1 MYIQEKMVHT
11 VFIVGC
17 VLENKIGMNVGCY
30 KYIASHR
37 RVNCHL
43 GRIHRNGIDV
53 TAQAQYEP
61 YHHSGDVAQDHST
74 ILTLSRPSATSGHT
88 AWGGGK
94 PWKSIVAC
102 MSALRVNVRDTA
114 PPQLASLPRSF
125 RVLRVPRVV
134 PVFSRSLCQILT
146 LRLDQV

>member
-53 TAQAQYEP
+53 TAQAQYEYRTTIP
-61 YHHSGDVAQDHST
+61 GMWHKTTRPFSHSVDQAP
-74 ILTLSRPSATSGHT
+74 RPVT
-88 AWGGGK
+88 
-94 PWKSIVAC
+94 
-102 MSALRVNVRDTA
+102 
-114 PPQLASLPRSF
+114 
-125 RVLRVPRVV
+125 
-134 PVFSRSLCQILT
+134 
-146 LRLDQV
+146 RLGVGANRGSQ